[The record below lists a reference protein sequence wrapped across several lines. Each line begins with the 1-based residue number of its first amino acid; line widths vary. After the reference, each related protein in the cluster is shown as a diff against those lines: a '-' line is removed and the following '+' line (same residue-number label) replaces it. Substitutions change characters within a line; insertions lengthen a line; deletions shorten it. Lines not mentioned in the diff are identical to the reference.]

1 MANNYNEDL
10 IEVLRQKREALSL
23 TLRELGE
30 KSGVSVSHLYRIEQG
45 TRFPSARVIRKI
57 AGPLGFKEEELF
69 KIAGL
74 LLHQSP
80 ATADDGPLYGGRRL
94 DPYVAAVLSEEPV
107 EIRRTVIGILNVF
120 KSITGSVEKRRKS

>member
-1 MANNYNEDL
+1 MPNNYNEDL

-30 KSGVSVSHLYRIEQG
+30 RSGVSVSHLFRIEHG
-45 TRFPSARVIRKI
+45 TRAPSARVLRKI

-74 LLHQSP
+74 LFNQS
-80 ATADDGPLYGGRRL
+80 AVTVNNGPLYGGRRL
-94 DPYVAAVLSEEPV
+94 DPYVAAVLSEEPA
-107 EIRRTVIGILNVF
+107 EIQRTVIGILNVF